1 MPTPAHAYHQCC
13 HANAIACQHQ
23 HLPPTN
29 AVNTNTSADATND
42 AANVTPTTNVAN
54 TKTQGP
60 NDKLVVV
67 WAPGIFFIVHFIFFS
82 THKSFLF
89 V

>member
-1 MPTPAHAYHQCC
+1 MLSPA
-13 HANAIACQHQ
+13 N
-23 HLPPTN
+23 TN
-29 AVNTNTSADATND
+29 ASADATND

-60 NDKLVVV
+60 NDKLVIV
-67 WAPGIFFIVHFIFFS
+67 WALGVFFIFYFIFFS
-82 THKSFLF
+82 TNESFLF